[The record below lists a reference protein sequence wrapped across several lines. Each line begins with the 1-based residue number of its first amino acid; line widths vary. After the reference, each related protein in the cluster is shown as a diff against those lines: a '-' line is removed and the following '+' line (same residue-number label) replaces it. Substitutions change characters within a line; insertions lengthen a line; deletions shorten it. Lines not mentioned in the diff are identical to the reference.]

1 MKAGTYQRWLET
13 PESARSGYL
22 SVSKT
27 RNAIARNESGATI
40 LSSGMPPTLT
50 FAGDESYRSGRR
62 SGKTNAAMQTIQT
75 QTTPASTPSASQV
88 WNVVFSTLQISIT
101 VTMPITSRIAGTG
114 EWVRSFTSANFSGRS
129 LSNAQAN
136 TVRTGMNVFPTIAGR
151 LQKANDA
158 TIRIVRKSLLKTSEA
173 MKWYQGPVGIVYA
186 GGAAFTPD
194 MNG

>member
-50 FAGDESYRSGRR
+50 FAGEESYRSGRR
-62 SGKTNAAMQTIQT
+62 SGKTNAATQTIHT
-75 QTTPASTPSASQV
+75 HTTPASTPSASQG
-88 WNVVFSTLQISIT
+88 W
-101 VTMPITSRIAGTG
+101 
-114 EWVRSFTSANFSGRS
+114 
-129 LSNAQAN
+129 
-136 TVRTGMNVFPTIAGR
+136 NVFPTIAGR
-151 LQKANDA
+151 LQNANDA

-173 MKWYQGPVGIVYA
+173 MKWYQGPVGIV
-186 GGAAFTPD
+186 
-194 MNG
+194 